1 MVSNLVFTT
10 ELRLVTDRLEGNRRM
25 AVLNE
30 VGNRQHIG
38 CWLIHL

>member
-10 ELRLVTDRLEGNRRM
+10 ELRMVTDRLEGNRRM
-25 AVLNE
+25 VLNE
-30 VGNRQHIG
+30 GGNRQHNG